1 MTEREKPAEV
11 IEKISIHTSVWEVT
25 RKKGIVEKVYEDF
38 NPHLR
43 MGGDARERHKINKVG
58 EFQSTPPYGR

>member
-1 MTEREKPAEV
+1 M
-11 IEKISIHTSVWEVT
+11 
-25 RKKGIVEKVYEDF
+25 GGDGVYRQQNLPFDDF

-43 MGGDARERHKINKVG
+43 MGGDEFKTEDEVSTI